1 MNDRERV
8 IETKNLTKVY
18 KDFWGRPRLKALD
31 ALTMD
36 VHRGEI
42 FAIIGPNGSGKTTTM
57 KLLLGLLFPSE
68 GEATVLGRPPTDVA
82 TKARI
87 GFLPEESYLYRFLN
101 ADETLDFYGRL
112 FNIDAA
118 TRRKRIDELIDRF
131 RMTRARKRQIREY
144 SKGMVRRISFAQ
156 ALINDPEV
164 VFLDEPTSGLDP
176 ISQREIKDLILELR
190 SKGKTVFL
198 SSHLLADV
206 QEICDRIAIIHEGKL
221 REYGAVKDILV
232 RRDHVTMTFRNL
244 SDDARARLEELARQQ
259 GAAIV
264 DSRATV
270 ETLEDV
276 FLRIVKGAP
285 AEPGLDKPKD
295 EPPSAAVVPGT
306 GAPAK
311 APEGQPEE
319 GRK

>member
-1 MNDRERV
+1 MNDSDKV
-8 IETKNLTKVY
+8 IETSKLTKIY
-18 KDFWGRPRLKALD
+18 RDFWGRPRLKALD
-31 ALTMD
+31 ALSID
-36 VHRGEI
+36 VYRGEI

-68 GEATVLGRPPTDVA
+68 GTAHVLGNPPTDVA

-112 FNIDAA
+112 FNIDRA
-118 TRRKRIDELIDRF
+118 TRQKRIDELIARF
-131 RMTRARKRQIREY
+131 GMQKARKRQVREY
-144 SKGMVRRISFAQ
+144 SKGMVRRISFCQ

-176 ISQREIKDLILELR
+176 ISQREIKDLILELKA
-190 SKGKTVFL
+190 KGKTVFL

-206 QEICDRIAIIHEGKL
+206 QEVCDRIAIVHNGQLK
-221 REYGAVKDILV
+221 EYGAVKDILV

-244 SDDARARLEELARQQ
+244 SDDAKKKLEEVAVQH

-276 FLRIVKGAP
+276 FMRIVKGAA
-285 AEPGLDKPKD
+285 AEPGLDAPSKPEDK
-295 EPPSAAVVPGT
+295 
-306 GAPAK
+306 K
-311 APEGQPEE
+311 
-319 GRK
+319 